1 MRGFKTLSQ
10 NIPPIEAISPGTT
23 GDADRYGDW
32 ISLKNAPNG
41 VAVVVHVDQA
51 NAAQPT
57 ISINQ
62 STSVDGGG
70 SPTDEKAIAKE
81 VPIFTNLDCA
91 GGDALTEQDA
101 AVSYKL
107 DAVVKHK
114 IVVMEVKPEH
124 LDVDNDF
131 DCIRVKVVSSNVA
144 NLISAMYLPLGQRY
158 PSESM
163 IAD

>member
-23 GDADRYGDW
+23 GAADRYGDW

-41 VAVVVHVDQA
+41 VAVVVQLDQA
-51 NAAQPT
+51 NAAKPT
-57 ISINQ
+57 VSINQ

-91 GGDALTEQDA
+91 AGDSLTQQDDAVEYELDA
-101 AVSYKL
+101 AT
-107 DAVVKHK
+107 KHK
-114 IVVMEVKPEH
+114 IVIMEVKPEH

-131 DCIRVKVVSSNVA
+131 DCIRVKVASSDA
-144 NLISAMYLPLGQRY
+144 TNLISAVYMPLGQRY

-163 IAD
+163 ITD